1 MNSIGFSKINSD
13 FTGATNRVTIRQLL
27 TGIGSTIT
35 SIINTHKDSRLLAE
49 GLLQLIRAFTEG
61 DGKSS
66 RRSSHGD
73 LIIINPE
80 NFLPNQLS
88 TSKC

>member
-1 MNSIGFSKINSD
+1 MNNIGFNKINSD
-13 FTGATNRVTIRQLL
+13 FTGAANRVAIRQLL

-35 SIINTHKDSRLLAE
+35 SIIIAHKDSKLLAE
-49 GLLQLIRAFTEG
+49 GLLQLIRAITEG

-66 RRSSHGD
+66 QRSSHED

-80 NFLPNQLS
+80 NLFLSFNTLL
-88 TSKC
+88 